1 MKKHQPEMVEIQLN
15 KKEPSQKPAS
25 SQKTNVPYSRTIAK
39 IETPQHTIEIYH
51 GISPHLLHTI
61 IQGISPHD

>member
-15 KKEPSQKPAS
+15 KKEPFQKPTS
-25 SQKTNVPYSRTIAK
+25 SQKGSVPYNRTIAK
-39 IETPQHTIEIYH
+39 IETSHQTIEIYH

-61 IQGISPHD
+61 IQGITSHD